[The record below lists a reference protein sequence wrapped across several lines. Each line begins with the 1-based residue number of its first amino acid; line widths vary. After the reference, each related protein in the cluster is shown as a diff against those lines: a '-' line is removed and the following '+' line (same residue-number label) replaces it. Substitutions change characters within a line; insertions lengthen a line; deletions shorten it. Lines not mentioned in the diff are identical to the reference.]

1 MGANEFPILHIGCT
15 GHRFL
20 DRDKNEMD
28 RLKARILDILSEL
41 KKAYSPV
48 LHCCFA
54 LGADQLVAECAREL
68 DIPAVAHIP
77 MPYDDYLADIKN
89 DALCHGIPYSAD
101 DEERS
106 ATLLSYA
113 RECHV
118 ATDPVDTYA
127 AASRAVLQQS
137 DKLIVLWDG
146 IQTPLVDAQGK
157 PINRGGTYHTILTAK
172 EMGFADSDIFIVRC
186 SRA

>member
-1 MGANEFPILHIGCT
+1 MDAQALPVLHIGCT

-20 DRDKNEMD
+20 KQDDTEM
-28 RLKARILDILSEL
+28 RQVKARITDVLSKL
-41 KKAYSPV
+41 KKTYSLV

-77 MPYDDYLADIKN
+77 MPYGDYLNDIKN
-89 DALCHGIPYSAD
+89 DALRHSVPYSAA
-101 DEERS
+101 DESRTE
-106 ATLLSYA
+106 ALLAYA
-113 RECHV
+113 RECSV
-118 ATDPVDTYA
+118 SSDPVDTYA
-127 AASRAVLQQS
+127 AASRAVLELS

-146 IQTPLVDAQGK
+146 VETPLFDAHGN
-157 PINRGGTYHTILTAK
+157 PINRGGTYHTLIIAK
-172 EMGFADSDIFIVRC
+172 DFGFAPDDIFIIPC

>member
-1 MGANEFPILHIGCT
+1 MSEGSPELHIGCT

-20 DRDKNEMD
+20 NRDDIKMQ
-28 RLKARILDILSEL
+28 RLKAHIVDVLSEL
-41 KKAYSPV
+41 KRTYALV

-68 DIPAVAHIP
+68 HIPAVAHIP

-89 DALCHGIPYSAD
+89 DALRHGIPYSAD
-101 DEERS
+101 DEARTAS
-106 ATLLSYA
+106 LLSYA

-118 ATDPVDTYA
+118 APDPVDTYA
-127 AASRAVLQQS
+127 AASRAVLEQS

-146 IQTPLVDAQGK
+146 IETPLVDAQGC
-157 PINRGGTYHTILTAK
+157 PVNRGGTYHTILVAK
-172 EMGFADSDIFIVRC
+172 ELGFEDSDIFIIRC
-186 SRA
+186 ERA